1 MIFGFA
7 GQDLLAWALAA
18 FFVIGAVG
26 NWIAP
31 PNVRAEYTRWGYPDW
46 FHYVTAGLEL
56 LVAMFLV
63 FASTRFWGVGLGA
76 AIMLAAIATLLLH
89 KEYRHAL
96 LPTTVLLF
104 LILQGYL
111 SF

>member
-7 GQDLLAWALAA
+7 AHDILAWVLAA
-18 FFVIGAVG
+18 FFVVGAIG

-31 PNVRAEYTRWGYPDW
+31 ANVRAEYARWGYPDW
-46 FHYVTAGLEL
+46 FHYVTAVLEL
-56 LVAMFLV
+56 LVAALLL
-63 FASTRFWGVGLGA
+63 FASTRFWGIGLGA
-76 AIMLAAIATLLLH
+76 AIMLAAIATLLIH

-104 LILQGYL
+104 LTLQVYL
-111 SF
+111 AL